1 MSASEPV
8 SVHIL
13 DREFLIACTAE
24 ERSGL
29 LDAARH
35 LDTKMRELRANARAG
50 GMDRIAILAAL
61 QISHEML
68 NARHREEQES
78 ARLAEKLQA
87 LNATLERAFVS

>member
-87 LNATLERAFVS
+87 LNATLERAFVT

>member
-1 MSASEPV
+1 MSAGEPV
-8 SVHIL
+8 AVNIL

-24 ERSGL
+24 ERPGL

-35 LDTKMRELRANARAG
+35 LDAKMRELRGNARAG

-68 NARHREEQES
+68 NARQRETAES
-78 ARLAEKLQA
+78 AQLAEKLQA
-87 LNATLERAFVS
+87 LNAKLERAFVT